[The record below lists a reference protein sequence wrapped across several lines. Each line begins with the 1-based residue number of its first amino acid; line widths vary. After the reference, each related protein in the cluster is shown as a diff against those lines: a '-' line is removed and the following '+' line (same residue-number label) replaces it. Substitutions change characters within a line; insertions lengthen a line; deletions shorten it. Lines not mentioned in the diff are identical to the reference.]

1 MDARYEPATETQ
13 QVRRLLQAAV
23 DHYPRLLAVEFS
35 LQFPLP
41 VIRTDLENI
50 IPVLL
55 SAIASLTG
63 EYADQRQAAGKSAP
77 PTLLRAIW
85 GYQGRGIQML
95 LMLNRD
101 TFYHPRWD
109 KFSTEED
116 IRSLLFRACDEVSP
130 QLDNATLIFP
140 TEPCVQ
146 ICRQPGEQFTLQ
158 FAELNDR
165 AKNISRSLTISEL
178 KN

>member
-1 MDARYEPATETQ
+1 MDTKYEPAKETQ
-13 QVRRLLQAAV
+13 RIRRLLQAAV

-63 EYADQRQAAGKSAP
+63 EYADQRQAAGKPAP

-85 GYQGRGIQML
+85 GHQDRGIQML

-101 TFYHPRWD
+101 TFYHPRRD
-109 KFSTEED
+109 KFSSEEN
-116 IRSLLFRACDEVSP
+116 IGEALGILPCRSSRNCFTHRVMVERPTSIALAAA
-130 QLDNATLIFP
+130 AT
-140 TEPCVQ
+140 V
-146 ICRQPGEQFTLQ
+146 
-158 FAELNDR
+158 
-165 AKNISRSLTISEL
+165 
-178 KN
+178 

>member
-55 SAIASLTG
+55 SAIASLT
-63 EYADQRQAAGKSAP
+63 EVYADQRQAAGKSAP

-101 TFYHPRWD
+101 TFYHPRRD
-109 KFSTEED
+109 KLFPED
-116 IRSLLFRACDEVSP
+116 VIRSMLFRACDDVSP

-140 TEPCVQ
+140 TEPLMQ
-146 ICRQPGEQFTLQ
+146 ICRQPGDKFALQ
-158 FAELNDR
+158 FAELHDR
-165 AKNISRSLTISEL
+165 ANNFSSVLSLQIG
-178 KN
+178 